1 MKAGEPPITRRAVH
15 DSGSGNLP
23 VRRVVIHAT
32 CPGVGYP
39 AASKKGAAS
48 GTAKYFQMQSSGGSA
63 HYIYDSS
70 RHEEHC
76 VPETII
82 GWHAPPN
89 SHSIGIEICGEA
101 SYTRAQWL
109 SAEVWPAVEEAAA
122 RTRDLCV
129 RYGLPM
135 RKLTVAQLRAGAEG
149 VCGHVDVSNAFH
161 QTDHSDPGP
170 NFPWDEFMHLVNRES
185 TQPKPAEPKPEP
197 TWTEDLVK
205 DLPTLKLKADGF
217 DVKTLRA
224 ALFARGG
231 LNENVYGG
239 PVGLKSWL
247 ETTVFDGALCE
258 DVKALQ
264 RRAKLDDDGVCGPKT
279 WAAALRV
286 S

>member
-1 MKAGEPPITRRAVH
+1 MKPGEPPISRRAVH
-15 DSGSGNLP
+15 NSGAGNLP
-23 VRRVVIHAT
+23 IRRVVIHAT

-48 GTAKYFQMQSSGGSA
+48 GTAKYFQMASSGGSA

-76 VPETII
+76 VAESVTA
-82 GWHAPPN
+82 WHAPPN
-89 SHSIGIEICGEA
+89 PHSIGIEICGEA

-122 RTRDLCV
+122 RTRDLCQ

-135 RKLTVAQLRAGAEG
+135 RKLTVAQVKAGAEG

-161 QTDHSDPGP
+161 QTDHSDPGQH
-170 NFPWDEFMHLVNRES
+170 FPWDEFMHLVNRES
-185 TQPKPAEPKPEP
+185 ALPRPDPEAD
-197 TWTEDLVK
+197 WTEEIVK
-205 DLPTLKLKADGF
+205 QLPTLKAGADNY

-224 ALFARGG
+224 NLFARGTVSEDRYAAAG
-231 LNENVYGG
+231 LRAWLEETAFDAALIADVKHFQ
-239 PVGLKSWL
+239 GLK
-247 ETTVFDGALCE
+247 
-258 DVKALQ
+258 
-264 RRAKLDDDGVCGPKT
+264 KLDQDGVCGPKT
-279 WAAALRV
+279 WTAVLRV

>member
-1 MKAGEPPITRRAVH
+1 MKAGEPPISRRAVH
-15 DSGSGNLP
+15 NSGAGNLP
-23 VRRVVIHAT
+23 IRRVVIHAT

-48 GTAKYFQMQSSGGSA
+48 GTAKYFQMASSGGSA

-70 RHEEHC
+70 RAEQHC
-76 VPETII
+76 VPENVTA
-82 GWHAPPN
+82 WHAPPN

-122 RTRDLCV
+122 RTRDLCQ

-135 RKLTVAQLRAGAEG
+135 RKLTVSQVRANDEG
-149 VCGHVDVSNAFH
+149 VCGHVDVSAAFH
-161 QTDHSDPGP
+161 QTDHSDPGK
-170 NFPWDEFMHLVNRES
+170 NFPWDRFMELVAGGS
-185 TQPKPAEPKPEP
+185 TTVPDDIS
-197 TWTEDLVK
+197 WTEDLVK
-205 DLPTLKLKADGF
+205 DLPLLKVGADNF

-224 ALFARGG
+224 NLFVRGG
-231 LNENVYGG
+231 LAETRYAEA
-239 PVGLKSWL
+239 GLKAWL
-247 ETTVFDGALCE
+247 ETTAFDTALCE
-258 DVKALQ
+258 DVKAFQ
-264 RRAKLDDDGVCGPKT
+264 RRAKLKDDGVVGPLT

>member
-1 MKAGEPPITRRAVH
+1 MKSGEPPITRRAVH

-48 GTAKYFQMQSSGGSA
+48 GTAKYFAMQASGGSA

-89 SHSIGIEICGEA
+89 GHSIGIEICGEA
-101 SYTRAQWL
+101 SYTRTQWL
-109 SAEVWPAVEEAAA
+109 SPEVWPAVEEAAA

-170 NFPWDEFMHLVNRES
+170 HFPWDEFMHLVNRGQAQ
-185 TQPKPAEPKPEP
+185 TEPE
-197 TWTEDLVK
+197 TSWTEEIVK
-205 DLPTLKLKADGF
+205 QLPTLKAGADNY

-224 ALFARGG
+224 NLFARGAVPEDRYATAG
-231 LNENVYGG
+231 LRV
-239 PVGLKSWL
+239 WL
-247 ETTVFDGALCE
+247 EATAFDAALTA
-258 DVKALQ
+258 DVKHFQ
-264 RRAKLDDDGVCGPKT
+264 EMKKLDQDGVCGPKT
-279 WAAALRV
+279 WTALLRV
-286 S
+286 A